1 MNRSRSILAAWAC
14 GLAASLLAGCTTP
27 PSADGLDHPAVAR
40 YVAGWQAHDGAQ
52 VSGAFAPDGRYRDPS
67 LPEAIDRAGV
77 AAHVATHRDAR
88 FELRNARRVDAEHV
102 ELRWQA
108 VWPQR
113 QQAFDY
119 VDTVTLQGDGIGRVE
134 STGLAPPEAAGV
146 VAAYEVLH
154 DTPTPERQAAL
165 LTTDVEVYGS
175 TLPASGLRYDTF
187 TGFLATLRGTTFRQ
201 QPDRPLAMTK
211 DGRIVLWWTLAAGPK
226 PLAAGVDYLTVEQ
239 GRIRKIVGVYGPVVQ
254 PGAER
259 ADTAARG
266 H

>member
-1 MNRSRSILAAWAC
+1 MNRSRTFVAAWTC
-14 GLAASLLAGCTTP
+14 GLVASLLAGCSTSSP
-27 PSADGLDHPAVAR
+27 GSGLDHPAVAR

-52 VSGAFAPDGRYRDPS
+52 VSGAFAADGRYRDPS
-67 LPEAIDRAGV
+67 LPDAVDRTGV

-88 FELRNARRVDAEHV
+88 FELRSARRVDADHV

-119 VDTVTLQGDGIGRVE
+119 VDTVTLQGAGIGRVE
-134 STGLAPPEAAGV
+134 STGAAPPEAAGM

-165 LTTDVEVYGS
+165 LSKDVEVYGS
-175 TLPASGLRYDTF
+175 TLPASGLRYDTYP
-187 TGFLATLRGTTFRQ
+187 GFLATLRGTTFRQ
-201 QPDRPLAMTK
+201 RSDRPLAMTK
-211 DGRIVLWWTLAAGPK
+211 DGRVVLWWTLAAGPK

-239 GRIRKIVGVYGPVVQ
+239 GRIRRIVGVYGPVTQ
-254 PGAER
+254 PVAES
-259 ADTAARG
+259 AGVAAR
-266 H
+266 